1 MDNFNFKKRLYTK
14 YKSNAKQTGKE
25 FSLTLDE
32 FIKLIDSPCFYCGLA
47 PSNKIKGRLYK
58 NEKEFVNDNHFFL
71 YNGIDRKNN
80 TLGYTQTN
88 SVSCCKLCN
97 QAKNSLSIKEFYDH
111 IQLILNNKGNQIE

>member
-1 MDNFNFKKRLYTK
+1 MINN
-14 YKSNAKQTGKE
+14 
-25 FSLTLDE
+25 
-32 FIKLIDSPCFYCGLA
+32 
-47 PSNKIKGRLYK
+47 
-58 NEKEFVNDNHFFL
+58 NHFFL

-80 TLGYTQTN
+80 NMGYTYTN